1 MIANRSGF
9 AGLLLLA
16 VFLIPASALAQSM
29 EKIKIVYA
37 SRSLPFFS
45 AFVAKEMN
53 FYARQGLEV
62 ELIQVAPRIA
72 ITALATNQV
81 DYSLNIGSTM
91 RAAMRGLPVRAVA
104 SSTVAPFFA
113 LITKE
118 KSVQDLK
125 GKLVGVTD
133 PGGTNYQVTKLI
145 LQHYGLVPLKDV
157 QLLTI
162 GEEKLI
168 LDSLLSGRIAG
179 AAISPP
185 WPFEAERH
193 GFKILVKASDV
204 AQFPFVGPTAN
215 LDKIKNQREQVK
227 KVIRAEIEA
236 LRFIRERRQES
247 IDMIMRLFK
256 MDKEIAQKSYDFTAS
271 FFSKDA
277 RIQPEAVKRLIALEK
292 EAGNIKEDVDV
303 SQVADLSLAEEVHRE
318 LSRGR

>member
-1 MIANRSGF
+1 MNSNHSRF
-9 AGLLLLA
+9 FCLLLFIVLLA
-16 VFLIPASALAQSM
+16 PARAVAQTA

-37 SRSLPFFS
+37 SRGLPFFS

-53 FYARQGLEV
+53 FYAKQGLDV

-81 DYSLNIGSTM
+81 DYSMNIGSTL

-113 LITKE
+113 LVSKE
-118 KSVQDLK
+118 KNVQDLK
-125 GKLVGVTD
+125 GKLLGVTD

-168 LDSLLSGRIAG
+168 LDALVAGRIAG

-204 AQFPFVGPTAN
+204 AQFPFVGPTVN
-215 LDKIKNQREQVK
+215 LEKIKTHREQIK

-247 IDMIMRLFK
+247 IDMITRLFK
-256 MDKEIAQKSYDFTAS
+256 MDKDIAQKSYDFTVS

-277 RIQPEAVKRLIALEK
+277 RIQPDAVKRLIALER

-303 SQVADLSLAEEVHRE
+303 SQVADLSLVEEVQRQ
-318 LSRGR
+318 SSAR

>member
-1 MIANRSGF
+1 
-9 AGLLLLA
+9 
-16 VFLIPASALAQSM
+16 V
-29 EKIKIVYA
+29 
-37 SRSLPFFS
+37 
-45 AFVAKEMN
+45 
-53 FYARQGLEV
+53 
-62 ELIQVAPRIA
+62 QVAPRIA
-72 ITALATNQV
+72 ITALATSQV

-204 AQFPFVGPTAN
+204 AQFPFVGPTAH
-215 LDKIKNQREQVK
+215 LDKIKNQREQIK

-247 IDMIMRLFK
+247 IDMIARLFK
-256 MDKEIAQKSYDFTAS
+256 MDKDIAQKSYDFTAS
-271 FFSKDA
+271 FFSRDA

-303 SQVADLSLAEEVHRE
+303 SQVADLSLVEEALRQ
-318 LSRGR
+318 SPSGR

>member
-1 MIANRSGF
+1 MKRYASLVASCIF
-9 AGLLLLA
+9 VILAGHTG
-16 VFLIPASALAQSM
+16 ASAQSL
-29 EKIKIVYA
+29 EKVRIVYA
-37 SRSLPFFS
+37 SRGLPFLS
-45 AFVAKEMN
+45 AFVAKEKG
-53 FYARQGLEV
+53 FYLKQGLDV
-62 ELIQVAPRIA
+62 DLVQAAPRIA

-81 DYSLNIGSTM
+81 DYSMNIGSTL

-113 LITKE
+113 LVSKE

-125 GKLVGVTD
+125 GKLLGVTD

-162 GEEKLI
+162 GEEKVI
-168 LDSLLSGRIAG
+168 LEALLAGRIAG

-193 GFKILVKASDV
+193 GFKILAKASDV
-204 AQFPFVGPTAN
+204 AQFPFVGPTAS

-247 IDMIMRLFK
+247 IDMIARLFK
-256 MDKEIAQKSYDFTAS
+256 MDKDIAQKSYDFTAS

-277 RIQPEAVKRLIALEK
+277 RIQPDAVKRLIALEK

-303 SQVADLSLAEEVHRE
+303 SQVADLSLVDEAVRQ
-318 LSRGR
+318 SPSGR

>member
-1 MIANRSGF
+1 MDHRSSRYVWI
-9 AGLLLLA
+9 LLLIAAL
-16 VFLIPASALAQSM
+16 LPSAGFAQSM

-45 AFVAKEMN
+45 AFAAKELN
-53 FYARQGLEV
+53 FYQKQGLEV

-72 ITALATNQV
+72 LTALATNQV
-81 DYSLNIGSTM
+81 DYSMNIGSTM

-113 LITKE
+113 LVSKE

-125 GKLVGVTD
+125 GKLLGVTD

-162 GEEKLI
+162 GEEKLL
-168 LDSLLSGRIAG
+168 LDAMLAGRIAG

-204 AQFPFVGPTAN
+204 AQFPFVGPTVN
-215 LDKIKNQREQVK
+215 LDKIKTQREQIK

-247 IDMIMRLFK
+247 IDMIARLFK
-256 MDKEIAQKSYDFTAS
+256 MDKDIAQKSYDFTAS

-277 RIQPEAVKRLIALEK
+277 RIQPDAVKRLIALEK

-303 SQVADLSLAEEVHRE
+303 SAVADLSLVDEAVRQ
-318 LSRGR
+318 SSSGR

>member
-1 MIANRSGF
+1 MARRYSRIAY
-9 AGLLLLA
+9 LLLVGIILA
-16 VFLIPASALAQSM
+16 PAAGYAQAP

-37 SRSLPFFS
+37 SRGLPFFS
-45 AFVAKEMN
+45 TFVAKEMN
-53 FYARQGLEV
+53 FYAKQGLEV
-62 ELIQVAPRIA
+62 ELVQVAPRIA

-81 DYSLNIGSTM
+81 DYSMNIGSTM

-113 LITKE
+113 LVSKE

-125 GKLVGVTD
+125 GKLLGVTD

-168 LDSLLSGRIAG
+168 LDALLAGRIAG

-204 AQFPFVGPTAN
+204 AQFPFVGITVH
-215 LDKIKNQREQVK
+215 LDKIKNQREQIK
-227 KVIRAEIEA
+227 RVIRAEIDA

-247 IDMIMRLFK
+247 IDMIARLFK

-303 SQVADLSLAEEVHRE
+303 SQVADLSLVEEALRQT
-318 LSRGR
+318 SGR

>member
-1 MIANRSGF
+1 MHRYVFSVLLIVAFLTSGTPKAF
-9 AGLLLLA
+9 AQA
-16 VFLIPASALAQSM
+16 P

-37 SRSLPFFS
+37 SRGLPFFS
-45 AFVAKEMN
+45 AFVAKEMR
-53 FYARQGLEV
+53 FYEKQGLEA

-81 DYSLNIGSTM
+81 DYSMNIGSTL

-104 SSTVAPFFA
+104 SSTIAPFFA
-113 LITKE
+113 LVTKE
-118 KSVQDLK
+118 NSVQELK

-145 LQHYGLVPLKDV
+145 LAHYGLAAPKDV
-157 QLLTI
+157 PLLTI

-168 LDSLLSGRIAG
+168 LDALLSGRIAA

-204 AQFPFVGPTAN
+204 VQFPFVGITTHV
-215 LDKIKNQREQVK
+215 DKIKSQREQVK
-227 KVIRAEIEA
+227 RVIRAEVEA
-236 LRFIRERRQES
+236 LRFIRERRPES
-247 IDMIMRLFK
+247 IEMIGRIFN

-292 EAGNIKEDVDV
+292 EVGGIKDDIDV
-303 SQVADLSLAEEVHRE
+303 SQIADLAIAEEALRAAK
-318 LSRGR
+318 

>member
-1 MIANRSGF
+1 MANYRSRF
-9 AGLLLLA
+9 AWILLLA
-16 VFLIPASALAQSM
+16 VILVPARGFTQSV

-37 SRSLPFFS
+37 SRGLPFFS

-53 FYARQGLEV
+53 FYSRQGLEV
-62 ELIQVAPRIA
+62 ELVQVAPRIA

-81 DYSLNIGSTM
+81 DYSMNIGSTL

-113 LITKE
+113 LVSKE
-118 KSVQDLK
+118 KSVHDLK
-125 GKLVGVTD
+125 GKLLGVTD

-157 QLLTI
+157 GLLTI
-162 GEEKLI
+162 GEEKLL
-168 LDSLLSGRIAG
+168 LDAMIAGRIAG
-179 AAISPP
+179 AAITPP

-204 AQFPFVGPTAN
+204 VQFPFVGPTVS
-215 LDKIKNQREQVK
+215 LDKIKTQREQIK

-247 IDMIMRLFK
+247 IEMITRIFK
-256 MDKEIAQKSYDFTAS
+256 MDKEIAQKSYDFSAS

-277 RIQPEAVKRLIALEK
+277 RIQPEAVKRLIALER
-292 EAGNIKEDVDV
+292 EAGNIKEDVDIA
-303 SQVADLSLAEEVHRE
+303 QVADVSLVEEVLRQ
-318 LSRGR
+318 SPSGR

>member
-1 MIANRSGF
+1 MRRWF
-9 AGLLLLA
+9 VWTLLVA
-16 VFLIPASALAQSM
+16 AALVPVRAFTQST

-53 FYARQGLEV
+53 FYAKQGLEV
-62 ELIQVAPRIA
+62 ELVQVAPRIA
-72 ITALATNQV
+72 ITALATSQV

-204 AQFPFVGPTAN
+204 AQFPFVGPTAH
-215 LDKIKNQREQVK
+215 LDKIKNQREQIK

-247 IDMIMRLFK
+247 IDMIARLFK
-256 MDKEIAQKSYDFTAS
+256 MDKDIAQKSYDFTAS
-271 FFSKDA
+271 FFSRDA

-303 SQVADLSLAEEVHRE
+303 SQVADLSLVEEALRQ
-318 LSRGR
+318 SPSGR

>member
-9 AGLLLLA
+9 AWVLLLA
-16 VFLIPASALAQSM
+16 VFLIPASALSQSM

-37 SRSLPFFS
+37 SRGLPFFS

-53 FYARQGLEV
+53 FYAKQGLEV
-62 ELIQVAPRIA
+62 ELVQVAPRIA

-81 DYSLNIGSTM
+81 DYSMNIGSTL

-113 LITKE
+113 LVSKE
-118 KSVQDLK
+118 KSVQDLR
-125 GKLVGVTD
+125 GKLLGVTD

-162 GEEKLI
+162 GEEKVI
-168 LDSLLSGRIAG
+168 LEALLSGRIAG

-204 AQFPFVGPTAN
+204 AQFPFVGPTAS
-215 LDKIKNQREQVK
+215 LDKIKNQRE
-227 KVIRAEIEA
+227 
-236 LRFIRERRQES
+236 
-247 IDMIMRLFK
+247 
-256 MDKEIAQKSYDFTAS
+256 
-271 FFSKDA
+271 
-277 RIQPEAVKRLIALEK
+277 
-292 EAGNIKEDVDV
+292 
-303 SQVADLSLAEEVHRE
+303 
-318 LSRGR
+318 

>member
-1 MIANRSGF
+1 MIANPSCF
-9 AGLLLLA
+9 AWVLLLS
-16 VFLIPASALAQSM
+16 VFLIPASALAQGM
-29 EKIKIVYA
+29 EKVKIVYA
-37 SRSLPFFS
+37 SRGLPFFS

-53 FYARQGLEV
+53 FYAKQGLDV
-62 ELIQVAPRIA
+62 ELVQVAPRIA

-81 DYSLNIGSTM
+81 DYSMNIGSTL

-113 LITKE
+113 LVSKE

-125 GKLVGVTD
+125 GKLLGVTD

-162 GEEKLI
+162 GEEKVI
-168 LDSLLSGRIAG
+168 LEALLAGRIAG

-204 AQFPFVGPTAN
+204 AQFPFVGPTAS

-247 IDMIMRLFK
+247 IDMIARLFK
-256 MDKEIAQKSYDFTAS
+256 MDKDIAQKSYDFTAS

-303 SQVADLSLAEEVHRE
+303 SAVADLSLVEEALRQ
-318 LSRGR
+318 SSSGR

>member
-1 MIANRSGF
+1 MIANRSCF
-9 AGLLLLA
+9 AWVLLLA
-16 VFLIPASALAQSM
+16 VFLIPASALAQGM
-29 EKIKIVYA
+29 EKVKIVYA
-37 SRSLPFFS
+37 SRGLPFFS

-53 FYARQGLEV
+53 FYAKQGLDV
-62 ELIQVAPRIA
+62 ELVQVAPRIA

-81 DYSLNIGSTM
+81 DYSMNIGSTL

-113 LITKE
+113 LVSKE
-118 KSVQDLK
+118 KSVQDLR
-125 GKLVGVTD
+125 GKLLGVTD

-162 GEEKLI
+162 GEEKVI
-168 LDSLLSGRIAG
+168 LEALLSGRIAG

-204 AQFPFVGPTAN
+204 AQFPFVGPTAS

-236 LRFIRERRQES
+236 LRFIREHRQES
-247 IDMIMRLFK
+247 IDMIARLFK
-256 MDKEIAQKSYDFTAS
+256 MDKDIAQKSYDFTAS

-277 RIQPEAVKRLIALEK
+277 RIQPEAVKRLIALER

-303 SQVADLSLAEEVHRE
+303 AQVADLSLAEEVHRE

>member
-1 MIANRSGF
+1 MTDNRSGF
-9 AGLLLLA
+9 AWILFLA
-16 VFLIPASALAQSM
+16 IFLIPASGLAQGT

-37 SRSLPFFS
+37 SRGLPFFS

-53 FYARQGLEV
+53 FYAKQGLEV
-62 ELIQVAPRIA
+62 ELVQVAPRIA

-81 DYSLNIGSTM
+81 DYSMNIGSTL

-113 LITKE
+113 LVSKE

-125 GKLVGVTD
+125 GKLLGVTD

-157 QLLTI
+157 QLLMI
-162 GEEKLI
+162 GEEKLL
-168 LDSLLSGRIAG
+168 LDALIAGRIAG

-204 AQFPFVGPTAN
+204 AQFPFVGPTVN
-215 LDKIKNQREQVK
+215 LDKIKTQREQIK

-247 IDMIMRLFK
+247 IDMIARLFK

-271 FFSKDA
+271 FFSRDA

-292 EAGNIKEDVDV
+292 ESGNIKEDVDV
-303 SQVADLSLAEEVHRE
+303 SQVADLSLVEEVQRQFPA
-318 LSRGR
+318 R